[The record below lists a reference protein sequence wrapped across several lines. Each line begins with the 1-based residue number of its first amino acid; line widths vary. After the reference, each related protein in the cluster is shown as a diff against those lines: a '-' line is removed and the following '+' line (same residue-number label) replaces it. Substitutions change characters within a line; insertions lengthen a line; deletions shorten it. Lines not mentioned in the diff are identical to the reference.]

1 MPSDFMN
8 GNNANSGRS
17 MSLNLDALGEA
28 ANQSVNMSNGEKPVL
43 NQEVEATITLTD
55 LRLMNQLQSNQNDPS
70 KKYFNTI
77 FIVETEFVYKDSEG
91 NDVNGTS
98 RDNYGGLR
106 YFVNLDEQGNV
117 IRDATGQPILERLW
131 SGDGSAFGRLF
142 TAVQEKDSSVRSYS
156 DFFNFFK
163 KGDVKVI
170 LKTETTNYQGK
181 QHHKN
186 IIQRIL

>member
-1 MPSDFMN
+1 MPNDFMN
-8 GNNANSGRS
+8 GNANNGKS

-28 ANQSVNMSNGEKPVL
+28 ANQSVNVGSGDKPIL
-43 NQEVEATITLTD
+43 NQEVEAEVTLTD

-77 FIVETEFVYKDSEG
+77 FIVETNFTYQDAEG
-91 NDVNGTS
+91 NLVEGKS

-106 YFVNLDEQGNV
+106 YFVNLDDNGNV
-117 IRDATGQPILERLW
+117 IKDASGQPVLERLW
-131 SGDGSAFGRLF
+131 SGDSSAFGKLF
-142 TAVQEKDSSVRSYS
+142 TVVQAKDKSVRSFS
-156 DFFNFFK
+156 DFFNFFRTNE
-163 KGDVKVI
+163 VRVV
-170 LKTETTNYQGK
+170 LKTETTNYQGQ

>member
-77 FIVETEFVYKDSEG
+77 FIV
-91 NDVNGTS
+91 
-98 RDNYGGLR
+98 
-106 YFVNLDEQGNV
+106 
-117 IRDATGQPILERLW
+117 
-131 SGDGSAFGRLF
+131 
-142 TAVQEKDSSVRSYS
+142 
-156 DFFNFFK
+156 
-163 KGDVKVI
+163 
-170 LKTETTNYQGK
+170 
-181 QHHKN
+181 
-186 IIQRIL
+186 